1 MTYESTLPR
10 TILPELLAECQEQLH
25 KTDEQIAKEVGFT
38 QTNVYTMVKQGT
50 LKMPIDKVQALATA
64 IDCPVSDLLRI
75 VLRDTMPDVL
85 ATIEKIWAPLDL
97 TANEKKLIE
106 SYRYLAK
113 GRDVVPLVMDGQS
126 IIALVTA

>member
-10 TILPELLAECQEQLH
+10 TILPELLAERQEQLH
-25 KTDEQIAKEVGFT
+25 KTDEQVAKEVGFA
-38 QTNVYTMVKQGT
+38 QTNIYAMIKQGT
-50 LKMPIDKVQALATA
+50 LKMPIDKVEALAKA
-64 IDCPVSDLLRI
+64 IDCAPSDLLRL

-85 ATIEKIWAPLDL
+85 AAIEKIWTTLEL
-97 TANEKKLIE
+97 TANETKLIE

-126 IIALVTA
+126 IIALVAA